1 MQPAIDRNTL
11 EGLIALGRQRGGLTN
26 QDLQAALPVGTMSA
40 EDIALIVLQ
49 LEEAGVPVEP
59 DESLLQPR
67 PGAAAPRP
75 LPSAEILPFPKRPA
89 TLPKPRSRA
98 DSSVSRL
105 GGAAASPRTS
115 RPMRPAHWAVAGSVL
130 LVVLIAVVLLAL
142 GH

>member
-49 LEEAGVPVEP
+49 LEEAGVPVEL
-59 DESLLQPR
+59 DECLLQPR
-67 PGAAAPRP
+67 PGAAAP

-130 LVVLIAVVLLAL
+130 LVVLIAIVFLAL